1 VATEE
6 PQLFWGVIASMWLG
20 NLMLVLL
27 NLPLVGIWVRMLT
40 IPYYVLFPAIVA
52 FSSIGVYSVNSN
64 SFDLYTVAAF
74 GFLGYVLVK
83 LGSEPAPLLLGFVLG
98 PLLEEHL
105 RRAMIIS
112 HGDWTVFV
120 RRPLS
125 AALLFIAALVLV
137 ITFLPAV
144 SRKREQVFVE
154 EE

>member
-1 VATEE
+1 
-6 PQLFWGVIASMWLG
+6 
-20 NLMLVLL
+20 
-27 NLPLVGIWVRMLT
+27 
-40 IPYYVLFPAIVA
+40 
-52 FSSIGVYSVNSN
+52 
-64 SFDLYTVAAF
+64 
-74 GFLGYVLVK
+74 
-83 LGSEPAPLLLGFVLG
+83 VLG

-125 AALLFIAALVLV
+125 ATLLTIAALVLAV
-137 ITFLPAV
+137 TFLPAV

>member
-1 VATEE
+1 
-6 PQLFWGVIASMWLG
+6 
-20 NLMLVLL
+20 
-27 NLPLVGIWVRMLT
+27 
-40 IPYYVLFPAIVA
+40 
-52 FSSIGVYSVNSN
+52 VYSVNNN

-98 PLLEEHL
+98 QLLEEHL

-125 AALLFIAALVLV
+125 ATLLTIAALVLV
-137 ITFLPAV
+137 ITLLPAV